1 MAETTPSRTILFAD
15 IAGSTLLYESAGDAV
30 AHQKVAAC
38 LDSLRRIS
46 AGKSGRVVKTIGDE
60 ILVAFAAVD
69 QALLAAC
76 DMQMAFREYG
86 HIRLRIGFHAG
97 HVVEADGDVFGDSVN
112 LAARVVELANPGQ
125 ILMTREAYDQLSAP
139 LKHACREL
147 YSTTVRG
154 RAAGITLFEAVCAPD
169 EELTV
174 IMGGRPAADT
184 FTGSKLVLKTG
195 DAILELH
202 EGSEP
207 VNIGRGPTNAITIN
221 LPTASRHHATVAV
234 VKGKYVLTDTS
245 SNGTYV
251 HMANGDK
258 YVLRR
263 EELIL
268 NGSGRIGLGTPA
280 DKCADKVLG
289 FELRK

>member
-1 MAETTPSRTILFAD
+1 MAETTPSKIVLFAD

-38 LDSLRRIS
+38 LDALRKIS

-60 ILVAFAAVD
+60 ILAVFPAVD

-76 DMQMAFREYG
+76 DMQLAFREYG

-97 HVVEADGDVFGDSVN
+97 QVVEADGDVFGDTVN

-125 ILMTREAYDQLSAP
+125 ILMTRDAYERLSPP
-139 LKHACREL
+139 LRHACREL

-154 RAAGITLFEAVCAPD
+154 RAAGVTLFEAVCAPD

-184 FTGSKLVLKTG
+184 FTGSKLVLRNG
-195 DAILELH
+195 DATLELH
-202 EGSEP
+202 EGSEA
-207 VNIGRGPTNAITIN
+207 VSIGRGPANAVTIN
-221 LPTASRHHATVAV
+221 LPTASRHHATIAV
-234 VKGKYVLTDTS
+234 VKGKYVLTDIS

-251 HMANGDK
+251 HMANGDR

-268 NGSGRIGLGTPA
+268 NGAGRIGLGAPA
-280 DKCADKVLG
+280 DECADKVLA
-289 FELRK
+289 FELRR